1 VATIHRS
8 GDSESAMPRNEFVPP
23 KLPQVR
29 PKVARQSSV
38 LNEICGDSTLAQIYA
53 SMFYLFVPTFVAR
66 LAWIGMKTTDTAL
79 LGHSGTVFLTASSLS
94 DFWTSASGVFLNDTL
109 LGSLCGQAY
118 GAKNYDL
125 VGIWLQVSLT
135 VFSWVLIP
143 VVIMWLSTAPIL
155 QMAVGTDVEVAKDA
169 GYYSMVMACC
179 LPATMLSSRLTTFFA
194 SQKITGPSSQTTP
207 LALLLNLGLGL
218 QFVLGIP
225 YSNVAFGFWA
235 CPVVT
240 TSVEWFVTAMLLV
253 VYCGYLGS
261 DNLSV
266 WLCQQRWPW
275 DQTFGGCLPLVCW
288 QVPWEVQRWLCSMLA
303 IA

>member
-1 VATIHRS
+1 MAVASYLSPILGKLEDQKMIDIS
-8 GDSESAMPRNEFVPP
+8 WQSNLSVNLKPRG
-23 KLPQVR
+23 VR
-29 PKVARQSSV
+29 
-38 LNEICGDSTLAQIYA
+38 
-53 SMFYLFVPTFVAR
+53 FVPTFVAR

-169 GYYSMVMACC
+169 GC
-179 LPATMLSSRLTTFFA
+179 LILEVWYFWKLFWGMRSVNCLYQHSGFSIVYTYLYHTCTFMIILWYDLSTTRTV
-194 SQKITGPSSQTTP
+194 KR
-207 LALLLNLGLGL
+207 
-218 QFVLGIP
+218 
-225 YSNVAFGFWA
+225 YH
-235 CPVVT
+235 
-240 TSVEWFVTAMLLV
+240 
-253 VYCGYLGS
+253 
-261 DNLSV
+261 
-266 WLCQQRWPW
+266 
-275 DQTFGGCLPLVCW
+275 
-288 QVPWEVQRWLCSMLA
+288 
-303 IA
+303 

>member
-1 VATIHRS
+1 MFHPKKVCVKPNFLAAAFRFI
-8 GDSESAMPRNEFVPP
+8 DSSERRLCKNPQCPAMSLYHQSCHQWGPRWHVKALCWMRFVVTPP
-23 KLPQVR
+23 WHKSMPLCSICFLISRCFQ
-29 PKVARQSSV
+29 AV
-38 LNEICGDSTLAQIYA
+38 LNGFCKFCTSWYYMSPIWGKLEDQKMIDISWQSNVSVNLKPRGVR
-53 SMFYLFVPTFVAR
+53 FVPTFVAR

-169 GYYSMVMACC
+169 GC
-179 LPATMLSSRLTTFFA
+179 LDTWSLMFL
-194 SQKITGPSSQTTP
+194 KIVSGDE
-207 LALLLNLGLGL
+207 N
-218 QFVLGIP
+218 
-225 YSNVAFGFWA
+225 
-235 CPVVT
+235 C
-240 TSVEWFVTAMLLV
+240 
-253 VYCGYLGS
+253 
-261 DNLSV
+261 
-266 WLCQQRWPW
+266 
-275 DQTFGGCLPLVCW
+275 
-288 QVPWEVQRWLCSMLA
+288 
-303 IA
+303 